1 MSLDKEKGSDLMK
14 KRLKTLAVTVAT
26 AGLLVACQS
35 PATSEESTSAAEG
48 TQETS
53 QADVVSTTVSSDITE
68 AVDKANDSVV
78 TVINLQTANM
88 DDFGLWGVVP
98 NQGEEESGE
107 SGDSESS
114 DEDLAQAGT
123 GSGVIYKA
131 ENGDAYVVTNN
142 HVVEGSD
149 GINVQFADGS
159 VSEAELVGADVWT
172 DLAVLRIPDDNVTTV
187 AEFGD
192 SDALTVGETAIAIG
206 SPLGT
211 DYAATVTA
219 GIISAK
225 DRSVAVD
232 INADSVPDWET
243 QVLQTDAAINP
254 GNSGGAL
261 VNIAGQ
267 VIGINSMKIASEGV
281 EGIGFAIPSN
291 DVMQIAEQ
299 LETNGEVIR
308 PYLGI
313 SLLDLAYVSEE
324 QQSQVL
330 NLPEDVEGGIV
341 VADVQP
347 RSPADRGG
355 LEANDVIVSFGGQ
368 PVNNN
373 VELRQQIYSTEIG
386 QDVEVEFYRDGELQ
400 STTLT
405 MQSQETEI
413 Q

>member
-1 MSLDKEKGSDLMK
+1 MK

-26 AGLLVACQS
+26 AGVLVACQS
-35 PATSEESTSAAEG
+35 PATSEESTSAGEG

-98 NQGEEESGE
+98 NQGEEESGG

-114 DEDLAQAGT
+114 DEDLTQAGT

-232 INADSVPDWET
+232 INADGVPDWET

-291 DVMQIAEQ
+291 DVMEIAEQ
-299 LETNGEVIR
+299 LETNGEVVR

-347 RSPADRGG
+347 GSSADRGG
-355 LEANDVIVSFGGQ
+355 LEVNDVIVSFAGQ

-373 VELRQQIYSTEIG
+373 IELRQQIYSTEIG

-405 MQSQETEI
+405 MQAQETEV